1 MMAFHREQGKA
12 PRYVVFSVAGRLVKT
27 NILLGYHTGSG
38 GSGVVEMYTQPHTKE
53 YLINS
58 FSHMLLWTENSE
70 DKCCSARLYSTIV
83 RHVYST
89 IVQHVYSTIVF
100 LVINQL
106 SLLTIFN
113 RD

>member
-1 MMAFHREQGKA
+1 MNKNNVMMAFHREQGKA

-38 GSGVVEMYTQPHTKE
+38 GSGVIEMYTQPHTKE

-70 DKCCSARLYSTIV
+70 DKCCSARLYSTCTA
-83 RHVYST
+83 R
-89 IVQHVYSTIVF
+89 VQHDCTAR
-100 LVINQL
+100 L
-106 SLLTIFN
+106 SSWS
-113 RD
+113 